1 MSWMLDLCDLGLL
14 EGVERLY
21 HAGLAGELIPLDK
34 MRNVCNLCQFLVDDI
49 DESVSKFLS
58 AHDGLLLWL
67 LGGFESDTTC
77 RVWMLLVFVPE
88 FSSQDFA
95 AHL

>member
-1 MSWMLDLCDLGLL
+1 
-14 EGVERLY
+14 
-21 HAGLAGELIPLDK
+21 
-34 MRNVCNLCQFLVDDI
+34 MRNVCSLCQLLVDDI

-58 AHDGLLLWL
+58 VHDGLLLWL
-67 LGGFESDTTC
+67 LGGFESGTAC
-77 RVWMLLVFVPE
+77 RVWRLLVFVPE